1 MDPIDLAHAA
11 ARAHH
16 VLTSSTRRRENIS
29 RYAWSQ
35 LLAHDQVDRPF
46 RGVVVVPGTDN
57 VSLTRARAA
66 LGALQCDAALTGWSA
81 AHLYGLIEAAPTEVH
96 LLLRHGA
103 SVTRRDGLRL
113 TETSAFPSRLRRRH
127 DLPVVPGGRMLAD
140 LASTTHVDALR
151 SLAIDA
157 RFQAIL
163 GHNDLDEEVAGRRR
177 FPGRARLRR
186 LADDLRDDSSDSGF
200 EFHARDRLGEDGLAP
215 DPGQHVLRVRGRE
228 RRIDLPWSQHLVGVE
243 CLGLAAHSGRR
254 AFDEDAERRNDF
266 AEDSTWTILEL
277 TWTTFHTQWP
287 QFVER
292 LRRLL
297 RP

>member
-1 MDPIDLAHAA
+1 MDPIEIAHAV

-16 VLTSSTRRRENIS
+16 VLTPATRRQENIS
-29 RYAWSQ
+29 RYTWNR
-35 LLAHDQVDRPF
+35 LLAQDDVERPF
-46 RGVVVVPGTDN
+46 RGVLVMPGADD

-66 LGALQCDAALTGWSA
+66 AGALQCDAALTGWSA
-81 AHLYGLIEAAPTEVH
+81 AHVYGLTEAAPTEVH
-96 LLLRHGA
+96 LLTRHGA

-113 TETSAFPSRLRRRH
+113 TETSAFPERLLRRH
-127 DLPVVPGGRMLAD
+127 GLPVVPAGRMFAD
-140 LASTTHVDALR
+140 LSPTTHLDALVG
-151 SLAIDA
+151 LAIEA
-157 RFQAIL
+157 RFHGIL
-163 GHNDLDEEVAGRRR
+163 GRGDLDAEVTGRRR
-177 FPGRARLRR
+177 FPGRRRLRQ
-186 LADDLRDDSSDSGF
+186 LADVLRDDSSDSGF
-200 EFHARDRLGEDGLAP
+200 ELHARDRLANEGMPP

-228 RRIDLPWSQHLVGVE
+228 RRIDLPWTRQRVGVE

-266 AEDSTWTILEL
+266 AEDSSWTILEL

-287 QFVER
+287 SFVER